1 MSELSKVQKA
11 IDEKRID
18 TRSLN
23 KDQKLALDNAFKTG
37 DLSGYGGVEEYE
49 KLINLGAMSV
59 AQGKLKRLKPL
70 ESSTGI
76 TRGDVVLAGTAGL
89 SMLPYLTERE
99 ALLDSFVKNGFEDVY
114 GIDKRWDTT
123 GKIYQRRLG
132 AMSNFAKN
140 MKKVPGP
147 LGTPVRAM
155 GNLIGMLDDT
165 VDFFRKAG
173 KMGISKPL
181 EVEIKSGLG
190 AVGGAMAGTAAFDI
204 GNLGADY
211 IGATSK
217 DLANLTDSQER
228 KLPFA
233 ERMFINMV
241 RAGRDELLWTGGALG
256 LVPLVRG
263 AKGMVKSALDLD
275 KPQAMEIAKAVER
288 MGSPDKPF
296 KATIVDLIP
305 AKNPG
310 LKGAFQSL
318 VKKMFKTIG
327 VYPFVSGPRTDFNE
341 AFNAS
346 MNQEQFLKTMDNLS
360 LPPMVNLS
368 VLNYAGVNQIKREFK
383 NVWKVIDDEYG
394 RFRSHYE
401 EIGNPTFIPLT
412 NIRKNTQELIE
423 RLKVEYSQN
432 ADIFTQLEKG
442 VKDLT
447 VADDPM
453 INYIRYLNS
462 ISDPNA
468 YLSTGKAGYA
478 RLSDMLGLSKML
490 TQAYSGSRFKVVD
503 NEVIRFK
510 KAFEQ
515 DVNSLGEA
523 TNRNVLKDDIFK
535 NEYNELLNS
544 QGAEAAEAFLD
555 KNIVAAKS
563 GLKQLQEANAF
574 FALVLRPYEK
584 QSVARKLMKAD
595 QKLFASKGIDMT
607 GIESISPG
615 EVFEKV
621 IKGTLKGG
629 DPLAIMQ
636 LKQILGVTDSSYDI
650 LAKDGSVERTVK
662 IPNSPESQA
671 VWNQFVKQW
680 VFDSWNKATANP
692 IKLRGSSMEEI
703 ASEASRKGLI
713 RKSFNPLDAEVEQR
727 VRAKTRTD
735 ELLKIAEIDAKIL
748 TQGDGVANLN
758 EQAIK
763 DHDFG
768 ALNID
773 KFIENL
779 GLNTAQ
785 GNDKIRMIFGGGEK
799 GKKALEIMEDIIE
812 VKRAI
817 DLVPYTDPSSFIQ
830 RSLTLKAGSGSGI
843 AATAVTS
850 AVIGMGSTLKL
861 ILGARGLASIVA
873 SPKIAE
879 SVMGMNK
886 SYRFALDSSKQSIF
900 PTKGKKALVPML
912 RPRDMLSFGRAL
924 NSFFEAEGDEFRVDP
939 ANIDFEEV
947 RQKIL
952 SLDPNVSY
960 RGYDFGTMPKFTR
973 DRIYPEY
980 DVVKNLS
987 PEQRQQ
993 GEQALQG
1000 AAIMGL
1006 SHQQFNA
1013 AANANP
1019 LEQAAEPAAPA
1030 APQPQ
1035 PIQGQAPLATGPAPT
1050 QQGVP
1055 AERGQNYQALF
1066 PNDALGMAIANRGQ
1080 FNDGGLVEDAYTQ
1093 ADEILNA

>member
-1 MSELSKVQKA
+1 MADLKQLQTA
-11 IDEKRID
+11 IDQKNID
-18 TRSLN
+18 TRQLN
-23 KDQKLALDNAFKTG
+23 SQQKAALDDAFKSG
-37 DLSGYGGVEEYE
+37 DLTGYGGVGEYE
-49 KLINLGAMSV
+49 KLIDLGALSV
-59 AQGKLKRLKPL
+59 AEGKIKRLKPL
-70 ESSTGI
+70 EASTGI
-76 TRGDVVLAGTAGL
+76 DRGDAILAGTVGL

-165 VDFFRKAG
+165 VNFFRQAG

-181 EVEIKSGLG
+181 EVEVKANLG
-190 AVGGAMAGTAAFDI
+190 AIGGGMAGSAAFDI
-204 GNLGADY
+204 GNLGSDY

-217 DLANLTDSQER
+217 DLAELTDSQER

-256 LVPLVRG
+256 LIPLVRG
-263 AKGMVKSALDLD
+263 VRGKVKSGLDLD
-275 KPQAMEIAKAVER
+275 KPQAKEIAAAAER
-288 MGSPDKPF
+288 TGLPI
-296 KATIVDLIP
+296 TIVDLIP
-305 AKNPG
+305 TGTPG
-310 LKGAFQSL
+310 VKGAFQTFT
-318 VKKMFKTIG
+318 KKFFTTLG
-327 VYPFVSGPRTDFNE
+327 VYPIVGGPRQDFNN
-341 AFNAS
+341 AFNVK
-346 MNQEQFLKTMDNLS
+346 MNQEQFLKTMENLD

-368 VLNYAGVNQIKREFK
+368 ILNYAGVNQIKREFK
-383 NVWKVIDDEYG
+383 NVWKVIDDEFG
-394 RFRSHYE
+394 RFRAHYE
-401 EIGNPTFIPLT
+401 EIGNPTFIPMT
-412 NIRKNTQELIE
+412 AVRKNTQELLE
-423 RLKVEYSQN
+423 RLKVEYPQQR
-432 ADIFTQLEKG
+432 DIWNGLEKG
-442 VKDLT
+442 AKDLT

-453 INYIRYLNS
+453 INYIKYLND

-490 TQAYSGSRFKVVD
+490 TKAYSGSQFKMVE

-515 DVNSLGEA
+515 DINSLGEA

-535 NEYNELLNS
+535 NEYNELLS
-544 QGAEAAEAFLD
+544 GQGAEAAEAFLD
-555 KNIVAAKS
+555 KNIMAAKS
-563 GLKQLQEANAF
+563 ALKQLQEANAF
-574 FALVLRPYEK
+574 YALVLRPYEK

-671 VWNQFVKQW
+671 VWDQFVKQW
-680 VFDSWNKATANP
+680 VFDSWNKATANS
-692 IKLRGSSMEEI
+692 IKLRGSTMEEI
-703 ASEASRKGLI
+703 ASEASRKGLV

-735 ELLKIAEIDAKIL
+735 EMLNIAEVDAKIF
-748 TQGDGVANLN
+748 TQGEGIANLN

-768 ALNID
+768 ALDIG
-773 KFIENL
+773 KFVENL
-779 GLNTAQ
+779 GLNTDQ

-799 GKKALEIMEDIIE
+799 GKKALKIIEDIIDL
-812 VKRAI
+812 KRAV
-817 DLVPYTDPSSFIQ
+817 DSVPSTDPSKFIQ
-830 RSLTLKAGSGSGI
+830 RSLTLKAGSGSGMTT
-843 AATAVTS
+843 TAVSS
-850 AVIGMGSTLKL
+850 AVIGMGNTFKL
-861 ILGARGLASIVA
+861 ILGARGLASIIA
-873 SPKIAE
+873 SPKVAE
-879 SVMGMNK
+879 SVMDMNK
-886 SYRFALDSSKQSIF
+886 SYRFMLDKSQQSIF
-900 PTKGKKALVPML
+900 PTKGRKAIVPKHYNNL
-912 RPRDMLSFGRAL
+912 LLTYGRAL
-924 NSFFEAEGDEFRVDP
+924 NSFFEAQGDEFRVDP

-952 SLDPNVSY
+952 SLDPNLPLNSS
-960 RGYDFGTMPKFTR
+960 YDFGTMPKFTR
-973 DRIYPEY
+973 DRIYSEY
-980 DVVKNLS
+980 DAVKNLS
-987 PEQRQQ
+987 PEMRNL
-993 GEQALQG
+993 GEQVLQG
-1000 AAIMGL
+1000 SAIMGL

-1066 PNDALGMAIANRGQ
+1066 PNDTLGMAIANRGQ